1 MRKWIKRTLIGIPSV
16 LLLGGF
22 GAYVWFW
29 GAPVGI
35 NNYINKKSLQLVS
48 DSPEMLTFLGM
59 IDNTPLDRHSGKLSD
74 YTQAQVDKS
83 IEKTKD
89 LLKGL
94 EKYKDKDLSEQER
107 LSYEIT
113 KWLFEDDIADENY
126 RYSRYP
132 LNQLSGPQVDLPS
145 FLTDMHT
152 IKSKKSA
159 ERYVSRVREFGR
171 VLDETRI
178 NVDLSTENGVIA
190 PDFILEK
197 TILGMESFI
206 EGGVDENPLVK
217 TLPARLD
224 KVEGLSQSDKDEIMS
239 EVKTA
244 VQDLIIPGYEKLI
257 AQQKSL
263 LPKTNSDAGIWRIP
277 NGDKIYQLALRSNTT
292 TDFTADD
299 IHNTGLSEVARI
311 EAAMDLILQ
320 GEGLRE
326 GTVSER
332 VQIMMKK
339 PEQIYPN
346 TEEGRQEMLD
356 YLAELNTDIM
366 AKADE
371 FFITLPPQKL
381 EIKRIPEFSE
391 DSAPGGYYQGPS
403 LDGKR
408 PGSFYINQKDT
419 ADNPKWTLPT
429 LLYHEAA
436 PGHHFQISRAQM
448 IKGVPILR
456 KMSPFTAYT
465 EGWALYAEK
474 IAAEDI
480 GLYDGNPLGDLGRLQ
495 AEQFRAVRLV
505 VDTGLHH
512 KKWTR
517 EKAIEYMISK
527 TGMTEAE
534 VTREIERYIVW
545 PGQATAYKT
554 GQLAIVRMRGKA
566 EAALGAEFNLREF
579 NEMILEDGAMPLGI
593 LNKKVDRWIEAQ
605 TGE

>member
-1 MRKWIKRTLIGIPSV
+1 MRKWIKRTLIGIPTV

-35 NNYINKKSLQLVS
+35 NNYINKKSLQLVT
-48 DSPEMLTFLGM
+48 DSPEMLTFLG
-59 IDNTPLDRHSGKLSD
+59 IFDNTPLDRHSGKLAD
-74 YTQAQVDKS
+74 YSEAQWDKS
-83 IEKTKD
+83 NEKTKD

-94 EKYKDKDLSEQER
+94 EKFKDKDLSEQER

-113 KWLFEDDIADENY
+113 KWLFEDEIKGEAY
-126 RYSRYP
+126 RYSSYP
-132 LNQLSGPQVDLPS
+132 INQLSGPQVDLPS
-145 FLTDMHT
+145 FLTDTHAVV
-152 IKSKKSA
+152 SKKSA
-159 ERYVSRVREFGR
+159 ERYLSRVREFGR
-171 VLDETRI
+171 VLSETHT
-178 NVDLSTENGVIA
+178 NVQTHAENGVIA
-190 PDFILEK
+190 PDFIIEK

-206 EGGVDENPLVK
+206 KGSVEENPLVK

-224 KVEGLSQSDKDEIMS
+224 KVEKLSQSDKDEIMV

-244 VQDLIIPGYEKLI
+244 VQDLILPGYEKLI

-263 LPKTNSDAGIWRIP
+263 LTQTNSDAGIWRIP

-311 EAAMDLILQ
+311 EKAMDLILQ
-320 GEGLRE
+320 GKGLSE

-332 VQIMMKK
+332 VQIMMTK
-339 PEQIYPN
+339 PEQLFPN
-346 TEEGRQEMLD
+346 TEEGRQAMLD
-356 YLAELNTDIM
+356 YLVELNTDIM

-371 FFITLPPQKL
+371 YFITLPPQKL

-436 PGHHFQISRAQM
+436 PGHHFQISRSM
-448 IKGVPILR
+448 LVKDVPILR
-456 KMSPFTAYT
+456 KMSPFTAYS

-480 GLYDGNPLGDLGRLQ
+480 GLYADNPLGDLGRLQ

-505 VDTGLHH
+505 VDTGIHH
-512 KKWTR
+512 KKWSR

-527 TGMTEAE
+527 TGMTEAN
-534 VTREIERYIVW
+534 VTREIERYVVW

-554 GQLAIVRMRGKA
+554 GQLAIIRMRGKA
-566 EAALGAEFNLREF
+566 EAALGTDFNLREF

-593 LNKKVDRWIEAQ
+593 LDKKVDRWIAGQVE
-605 TGE
+605 E